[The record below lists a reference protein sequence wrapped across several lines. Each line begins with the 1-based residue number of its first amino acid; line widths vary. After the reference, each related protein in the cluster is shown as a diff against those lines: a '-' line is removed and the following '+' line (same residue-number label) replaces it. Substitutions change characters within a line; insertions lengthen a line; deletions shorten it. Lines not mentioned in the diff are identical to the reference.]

1 MPMPH
6 GFEGGTGH
14 FSMLLIGSHMLD
26 KGVKALF
33 DPTAFEN
40 IKVVIE
46 GDIYDRDLSGE
57 IIVVD
62 RNDWINAAK
71 LSRKYEISFT
81 KKGYEPDLLSAM
93 MTIEAGLENLSAE
106 LLESVN
112 AEQLAG
118 CIVDISFSLLH
129 KNEMVVF
136 REIQSVLEDIWG
148 KERLIVQTAL
158 LDPFEDKST
167 IKSEVKISFNRL
179 VYEEQID
186 DLSEMVDYMIAS
198 LEKIKKI
205 ID

>member
-1 MPMPH
+1 V
-6 GFEGGTGH
+6 E
-14 FSMLLIGSHMLD
+14 
-26 KGVKALF
+26 ALF

-57 IIVVD
+57 IIVLD

-81 KKGYEPDLLSAM
+81 KKGYDPGVLSAT

-106 LLESVN
+106 LLENVD
-112 AEQLAG
+112 AKQLAG
-118 CIVDISFSLLH
+118 CAVGISFSLIH
-129 KNEMVVF
+129 QNELDVF
-136 REIQSVLEDIWG
+136 KEVQKVLTEIWGEDREI
-148 KERLIVQTAL
+148 RQTAML
-158 LDPFEDKST
+158 EPLENRSPIENC
-167 IKSEVKISFNRL
+167 VKVAFNRL

-186 DLSEMVDYMIAS
+186 DLSEMVHYMVTS

-205 ID
+205 IR

>member
-1 MPMPH
+1 M
-6 GFEGGTGH
+6 
-14 FSMLLIGSHMLD
+14 
-26 KGVKALF
+26 F
-33 DPTAFEN
+33 DPTAYEN

-57 IIVVD
+57 IIVID

-81 KKGYEPDLLSAM
+81 KTGYQPDLLSAM

-106 LLESVN
+106 LLESVK
-112 AEQLAG
+112 AKQLAG
-118 CIVDISFSLLH
+118 CKVNISFSLHH

-136 REIQSVLEDIWG
+136 KEVHRWLEEIWG
-148 KERLIVQTAL
+148 RDRAIVQTAL
-158 LDPFEDKST
+158 LDPLGDKPT
-167 IKSEVKISFNRL
+167 IKSHVQVSFNRL
-179 VYEEQID
+179 IYEEQID

-205 ID
+205 IE